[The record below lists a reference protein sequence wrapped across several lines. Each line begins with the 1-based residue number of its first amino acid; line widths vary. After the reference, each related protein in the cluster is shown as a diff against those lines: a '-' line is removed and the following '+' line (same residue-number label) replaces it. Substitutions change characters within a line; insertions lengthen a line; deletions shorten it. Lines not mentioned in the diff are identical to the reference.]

1 MVVVVDGVVVLGVE
15 VEALIGVPVADN
27 VAETPPAVL
36 LDDVLLEYL
45 AWFIDDEMRRHVDD
59 GFEYILDDLN
69 RLSVRD
75 GKF

>member
-27 VAETPPAVL
+27 VAEAPPAVL

-45 AWFIDDEMRRHVDD
+45 AWFIDDEM
-59 GFEYILDDLN
+59 
-69 RLSVRD
+69 
-75 GKF
+75 